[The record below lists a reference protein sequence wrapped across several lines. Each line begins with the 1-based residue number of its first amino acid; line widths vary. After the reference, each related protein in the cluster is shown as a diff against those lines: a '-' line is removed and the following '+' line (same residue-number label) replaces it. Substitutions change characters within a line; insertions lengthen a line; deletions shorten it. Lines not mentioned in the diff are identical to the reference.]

1 MEKKDP
7 GIIKRLDEAV
17 VNRIAAGEVIQRP
30 ANALKELLENS
41 LGVVLHFTCIINAI
55 SRHKNKCIVCV
66 FLRRELI
73 ILLLKFILDAG
84 STNITVVVSGG
95 GLQLLQINDNGSGM
109 RIMIFAQLR
118 KYFSKFYVKY
128 VVHS

>member
-41 LGVVLHFTCIINAI
+41 LGVVFHFTIYM
-55 SRHKNKCIVCV
+55 HNKCR
-66 FLRRELI
+66 FPSQ
-73 ILLLKFILDAG
+73 K
-84 STNITVVVSGG
+84 
-95 GLQLLQINDNGSGM
+95 
-109 RIMIFAQLR
+109 
-118 KYFSKFYVKY
+118 
-128 VVHS
+128 